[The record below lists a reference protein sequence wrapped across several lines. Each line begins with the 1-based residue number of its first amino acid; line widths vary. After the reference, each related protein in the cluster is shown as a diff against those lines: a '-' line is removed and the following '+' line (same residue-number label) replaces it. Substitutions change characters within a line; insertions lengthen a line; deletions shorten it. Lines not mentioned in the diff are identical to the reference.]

1 MHRHRRTLDHNGCM
15 STPPPPPPPPPPPGG
30 QGPYGQPGYQQP
42 GYQQPGYQQP
52 GYQQPGYQ
60 QPGYPQP
67 GYQQPGYGAYGQA
80 VAANPFDGR
89 GKTVLWLGI
98 LSLVLGIFCL
108 GLFLG
113 PVAWIMGN
121 GVRRDATAAGWPEPS
136 ENRGGRICGII
147 ATALIVLGVVAFV
160 LIAVFRVATS
170 SNSG

>member
-1 MHRHRRTLDHNGCM
+1 M

-42 GYQQPGYQQP
+42 GYQQPGYP

-60 QPGYPQP
+60 QG
-67 GYQQPGYGAYGQA
+67 GYQQPGYGVYGQP
-80 VAANPFDGR
+80 VASNPFDGR

-147 ATALIVLGVVAFV
+147 ATVVLVLGALAFALIIVA
-160 LIAVFRVATS
+160 ARNTS
-170 SNSG
+170 GTN